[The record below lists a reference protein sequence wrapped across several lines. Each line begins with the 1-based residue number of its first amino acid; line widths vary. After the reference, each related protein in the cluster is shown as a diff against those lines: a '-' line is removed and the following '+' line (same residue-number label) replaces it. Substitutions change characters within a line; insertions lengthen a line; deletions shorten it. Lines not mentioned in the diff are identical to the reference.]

1 VSIYAGTQTEREY
14 RAGFDDGRAW
24 AAEDAHEYEPA
35 SFWLETFRD
44 EARAAPTLGLRAYYL
59 GALRGYREST
69 RTQDTRGR
77 WGT

>member
-1 VSIYAGTQTEREY
+1 VSIYAGTQTERDY
-14 RAGFDDGRAW
+14 RAGVDDGRRW
-24 AAEDAHEYEPA
+24 AQQDLDAYAVTH
-35 SFWLETFRD
+35 SLEMLRGEVETWRK
-44 EARAAPTLGLRAYYL
+44 TLGLRAYYL